1 MRLIL
6 KNFELDGSGNEIWRL
21 DAIKVIKLLKSRELG
36 VTEVL
41 TALED
46 RISAVNPIVN
56 ALPTLCFE
64 RARDRAKELEKNT
77 NDGTSLLAG
86 LPVPIKDSIPV

>member
-36 VTEVL
+36 VNEVL

-46 RISAVNPIVN
+46 RSSAVNPIVN
-56 ALPTLCFE
+56 A
-64 RARDRAKELEKNT
+64 
-77 NDGTSLLAG
+77 
-86 LPVPIKDSIPV
+86 